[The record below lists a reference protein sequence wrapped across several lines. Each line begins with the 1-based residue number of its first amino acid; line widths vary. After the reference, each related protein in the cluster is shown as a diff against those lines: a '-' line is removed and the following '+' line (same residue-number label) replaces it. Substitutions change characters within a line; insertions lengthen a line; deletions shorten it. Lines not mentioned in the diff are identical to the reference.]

1 MRNLHT
7 QQFSSQQF
15 LYLNIIVKQ
24 VWLLI
29 MLLFVSPIQNIQ
41 ALLVYYAYMY
51 IHICIHIYVYIY
63 IYLYMCIHIY
73 IYIHFALYLQL
84 HVLFENLVPVQICF
98 VISWLQEFRL
108 VFYYPGTLAGKE
120 YQFQHYK
127 SGRLITFSA
136 KKLEIQNR
144 EIVAA
149 LERSFKNLSH
159 IFCQIYLMR

>member
-41 ALLVYYAYMY
+41 ALLVYYVYMY
-51 IHICIHIYVYIY
+51 IHVCIHMCVYIYVYIF
-63 IYLYMCIHIY
+63 IY
-73 IYIHFALYLQL
+73 IYTFCSIYLQL
-84 HVLFENLVPVQICF
+84 HVLFENLVPDQICF
-98 VISWLQEFRL
+98 LISWLLEFRS

-144 EIVAA
+144 EIVAT
-149 LERSFKNLSH
+149 LETYFKNLSH
-159 IFCQIYLMR
+159 IFCQIHLMR